1 MDQGAAVEASLPRG
15 LRMEALL
22 PHKEPCWEDAC
33 SPFNLSKYAGI
44 IHATILHIAITSC
57 ASHTQVY
64 ILLSKV
70 VLCTLRVSHCY
81 HKLCFGHSRFQAAF
95 TSFSWHNSRLHPT
108 LTSFAL
114 HTQDC
119 TQFSQ
124 VVVCL
129 SAGFL
134 LRCWWFCWL
143 SF

>member
-1 MDQGAAVEASLPRG
+1 MKPYLMDQGAAVEASLPRG

-81 HKLCFGHSRFQAAF
+81 HKLCFVHSRFQAAF
-95 TSFSWHNSRLHPT
+95 TSFSWH
-108 LTSFAL
+108 
-114 HTQDC
+114 TQDC
-119 TQFSQ
+119 ILLLQ
-124 VVVCL
+124 VLHCTL
-129 SAGFL
+129 KIAHSSHKL
-134 LRCWWFCWL
+134 LFAYQLDSC
-143 SF
+143 